1 MIRDEKWREQVHK
14 DKGLRDF
21 IRDHTH
27 VFYEIF
33 TDKLSE
39 KADETLAPLGAPIF
53 LATKNNPHGLM
64 TVEALYGAL
73 RSSYLH
79 DNYHEDFHTYLKE
92 LLEQASYR
100 TDPDGSL
107 YAYRTGLHG
116 EITEDTIDDAINSYA
131 YAYAKEFTNHYSKL
145 LLGWEGY
152 EPGTYLTAHPLVS
165 KYGNSTSAVVSAL
178 KLATYKPEEKEQ
190 LKATVSR
197 VGRFSVKVSP

>member
-1 MIRDEKWREQVHK
+1 MRDEKWRARIREEK
-14 DKGLRDF
+14 SLRDF

-39 KADETLAPLGAPIF
+39 KADEGTAVLDKPIF
-53 LATKNNPHGLM
+53 LATENNPYGIM
-64 TVEALYGAL
+64 TVSELFKAL

-79 DNYHEDFHTYLKE
+79 DNYHEHFHTYLKE

-100 TDPDGSL
+100 TDPNGRL
-107 YAYRTGLHG
+107 YAYWTGLHG
-116 EITEDTIDDAINSYA
+116 EITEDTIDSAIDSYA

-145 LLGWEGY
+145 LLGWVGY
-152 EPGTYLTAHPLVS
+152 EPDSYLTAHPLAS
-165 KYGNSTSAVVSAL
+165 KYGNSASAVVSAL
-178 KLATYKPEEKEQ
+178 KLSTYTPDEIEQ
-190 LKATVSR
+190 LKAAVSR

>member
-1 MIRDEKWREQVHK
+1 MRDEKWHARIRE
-14 DKGLRDF
+14 DKSLRDF

-39 KADETLAPLGAPIF
+39 KADEGTAVLDKPIF
-53 LATKNNPHGLM
+53 LAIENAPYGIM
-64 TVEALYGAL
+64 TVSEIFNALQ
-73 RSSYLH
+73 SSYLH
-79 DNYHEDFHTYLKE
+79 DNYHEYFHTYLKE

-107 YAYRTGLHG
+107 YAYWTGLYG
-116 EITEDTIDDAINSYA
+116 EITEDTIDDAIDSYA

-145 LLGWEGY
+145 LLVWEGY
-152 EPGTYLTAHPLVS
+152 EPNTYLTLHPLVS
-165 KYGNSTSAVVSAL
+165 KYENSTSAIVSAL
-178 KLATYKPEEKEQ
+178 KLSTYTPEEKEQ
-190 LKATVSR
+190 LKAAVSR

>member
-1 MIRDEKWREQVHK
+1 MRDEKWRARIREEK
-14 DKGLRDF
+14 SLRDF

-39 KADETLAPLGAPIF
+39 KADEGTAVLGKPIF
-53 LATKNNPHGLM
+53 LAIENAPYGIM
-64 TVEALYGAL
+64 TVSELFNAL
-73 RSSYLH
+73 RSAYLH
-79 DNYHEDFHTYLKE
+79 DNYHEHFHTYLKE

-107 YAYRTGLHG
+107 YAYWTGLHG
-116 EITEDTIDDAINSYA
+116 EITEDTIDSAIDSYA

-152 EPGTYLTAHPLVS
+152 DPDSYLTAHPLAS
-165 KYGNSTSAVVSAL
+165 KYGNSASAVVSAL
-178 KLATYKPEEKEQ
+178 KLSTYTPDEIEQ
-190 LKATVSR
+190 LKAAVSR